1 MILVSLVINC
11 LSFFLLKL
19 QSLLLSLLAQ
29 ALQTDSVVV
38 GRQLEAYIVAAD
50 AVRGDGS
57 GGRAHKRIEN
67 YPPTGQP
74 RAMHCRGSSTGKVA

>member
-11 LSFFLLKL
+11 LSFFLIKL

-29 ALQTDSVVV
+29 AFQTNGVVV
-38 GRQLEAYIVAAD
+38 GRQFETHIVASD
-50 AVRGDGS
+50 TVCGDGS

-74 RAMHCRGSSTGKVA
+74 RAMHCRGSSTAIM